1 MDAEE
6 TLSSRRV
13 FDGKIVGV
21 RVDTV
26 RLPDGRQ
33 ATREVVEHR
42 PDVAVV
48 AIDDEDQVLLV
59 RQYRYPIVQ
68 DLLEAPAGIVEQG
81 ESREACAQRE
91 LREETGYRGT
101 RMESLGRFWMSP
113 GHSTELMHA
122 FLARDLRHSPLS
134 PDEDE
139 VIQTERVPLSQVNDL
154 IRGGEIQD
162 AKTIAALLMASGV
175 LGGAEA

>member
-6 TLSSRRV
+6 TLSSSRV

-42 PDVAVV
+42 PDVVVV

-113 GHSTELMHA
+113 GHSTELNA
-122 FLARDLRHSPLS
+122 
-134 PDEDE
+134 
-139 VIQTERVPLSQVNDL
+139 RVPGQRPQAQPAEPG
-154 IRGGEIQD
+154 RGRGHTNRARAPFPGQRSD
-162 AKTIAALLMASGV
+162 SRR
-175 LGGAEA
+175 